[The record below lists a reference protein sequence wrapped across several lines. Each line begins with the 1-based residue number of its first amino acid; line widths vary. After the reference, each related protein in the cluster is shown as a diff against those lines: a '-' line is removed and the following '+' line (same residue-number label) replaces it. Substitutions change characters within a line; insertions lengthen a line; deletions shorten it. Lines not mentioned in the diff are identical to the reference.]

1 MDNKARSKNKREFY
15 LTFLALEKI
24 SITNNIKIGPL
35 SLLFSEAVSFRK
47 NVYQCIEF
55 EKGFPKTNNVFNS
68 SEQQINFEHT
78 FIKNAKQ
85 QNGNKMQSPV
95 I

>member
-1 MDNKARSKNKREFY
+1 MDNKARSEFY

-47 NVYQCIEF
+47 NVY
-55 EKGFPKTNNVFNS
+55 
-68 SEQQINFEHT
+68 
-78 FIKNAKQ
+78 
-85 QNGNKMQSPV
+85 
-95 I
+95 

>member
-1 MDNKARSKNKREFY
+1 MDNKARSKNKRELY

-47 NVYQCIEF
+47 KCLLVYRIW
-55 EKGFPKTNNVFNS
+55 KGFFPKTNNVFNS
-68 SEQQINFEHT
+68 SE
-78 FIKNAKQ
+78 
-85 QNGNKMQSPV
+85 
-95 I
+95 